1 MRPERRQPARVS
13 GARVDHAVVHSGGLG
28 EMTGNEVAEN
38 SGIRRFGQVRRKS
51 EEPAELATRR
61 PEALARLIEKE
72 EHQPRDDGGAPKP
85 TQSGVVT
92 RRYGVREQARCR
104 PGDAGRP
111 RGGPHPAAWLYL
123 RI

>member
-1 MRPERRQPARVS
+1 
-13 GARVDHAVVHSGGLG
+13 
-28 EMTGNEVAEN
+28 MTGNEVAEN

-104 PGDAGRP
+104 RGQKSHAEYPKRAARAGTTHQKATADA
-111 RGGPHPAAWLYL
+111 HADNQQ
-123 RI
+123 